1 MAALWNSI
9 SGVLEV
15 LVIIMVGFCL
25 AKRGWFDHKTSRLIA
40 KLVTQVALPASM
52 IATITKNFTAEVLIR
67 TLPDLRFPLL
77 SMAILF
83 GIAIAVA
90 HVLRIRSG
98 ERGLFESM
106 FLNSN
111 TIFIGLPINMALFGV
126 PSLPYVLVYYMAN
139 TTIFWTLGVYLI
151 QRDGDQGT
159 KIKALDV
166 AKKVFSPPLLGFI
179 LGVILVLFRIQ
190 LPVFLNKSLTD
201 LGNMTVPLS
210 MIFIGIAISRTKL
223 SDIRFSRKIVG
234 VLLGRFV
241 VAPLLMA
248 ALVIPTDLPVLMKQ
262 VFIMQ
267 AAMPVMTNAPV
278 VSELYGAD
286 DRYAAVAV
294 AETTVLSLVIV
305 PILMLLSQHI

>member
-1 MAALWNSI
+1 MAALWSSI

-15 LVIIMVGFCL
+15 LIIILVGFGL
-25 AKRGWFDHKTSRLIA
+25 AKRGWFDKKTSRLIA
-40 KLVTQVALPASM
+40 KLVTQVALPAAM
-52 IATITKNFTAEVLIR
+52 ISTITKNFTADILLR
-67 TLPDLRFPLL
+67 TLPDLRFPIL

-83 GIAIAVA
+83 GLSIGVA
-90 HVLRIRSG
+90 RILRIKKD

-151 QRDGDQGT
+151 QRDGDQGNHLS
-159 KIKALDV
+159 AADV
-166 AKKVFSPPLLGFI
+166 AKKVFSPPLLGFM
-179 LGVILVLFRIQ
+179 LGVVLVLLHIS
-190 LPVFLNKSLTD
+190 LPAFLTKSLTD

-223 SDIRFSRKIVG
+223 SDIRFSRKIMG
-234 VLLGRFV
+234 VLAGRFL

-248 ALVIPTDLPVLMKQ
+248 ALVLPTGMPILMKQ

-278 VSELYGAD
+278 VSQLYGAD

-294 AETTVLSLVIV
+294 AETTSLSLIFV
-305 PILMLLSQHI
+305 PILMFLVQHI